1 MLGCPT
7 VWCYTG
13 VVPRTVPFLLALVFG
28 LALLIVGGY
37 AVLTRTMHAWLE
49 SDLVSRSG
57 LAVASAKQSLIRNWS
72 SNPARMRAVLSDMAR
87 DERVLGAAAYL
98 PTGELLA
105 RTRLFPDS
113 LSLEQALERLRDRP
127 NTNTVTFTASRK
139 SSLAPVHLSATRLDD
154 SASTLGVIVLAHDL
168 SYMEQREATTRN
180 LLIAA
185 FVVLSLGA
193 SIVTILAAR
202 FAWRGWT
209 LELQRALTG
218 RAHRDFQPLVRDV
231 RTLVD
236 RLSTERER
244 EAHGGPWTAERL
256 RSALIRNLQGERL
269 VILSNREPYIHERTP
284 EGIRVQH
291 PASGV
296 VTALEP
302 LMRACSGVWVAH
314 GSGSADRAT
323 VDRDDHVAVPPGEE
337 SYVVRRVWLT
347 EAEEQGYYYGFANEG
362 IWPLCHVAHARP
374 TFRSEDW
381 AHYVRVNEKFS
392 AAVCEEIDSEDPIIL
407 VQDYHFAL
415 APAMIRRR
423 LPRATII
430 TFWHIPWP
438 NSERIAICP
447 WHQEIISGL
456 LGSSILGFHTQ
467 GHCNNFIDSVDAYM
481 ESRIDRELNA
491 VVQGARR
498 TLIRPYP
505 ISIAWPVRWLEGIPS
520 IGECR
525 AQIRRDLELPA
536 EALVC
541 VGIDRLDYT
550 KGIEER
556 LSAFDVMLTRFPELR
571 GRATFVQLAAPSR
584 TKIDRYRELNE
595 RVERLANAIN
605 ERWSANGYLPIVL
618 FRAHHEPPTVFQYYR
633 GADACY
639 VSSLHDGMNL
649 VAKEFVAARDDEQ
662 GVLILSRFTGAAR
675 ELTEA
680 LIVNPY
686 DLDEASNALAAAF
699 RMSQAEQRIRMRS
712 MRRLV
717 SEFNVFR
724 WAGQMLVDASELRR
738 RERLTG
744 RLSSTEPLPWSEH
757 V

>member
-1 MLGCPT
+1 M
-7 VWCYTG
+7 
-13 VVPRTVPFLLALVFG
+13 PRTVPFLIALLFG
-28 LALLIVGGY
+28 LALLVLGGY
-37 AVLTRTMHAWLE
+37 VVLTRTTRSWFE
-49 SDLVSRSG
+49 SDLALRSG
-57 LAVASAKQSLIRNWS
+57 LAVAAAKQGLVQSWS
-72 SNPARMRAVLSDMAR
+72 ASPSRLRAILSDIAR
-87 DERVLGAAAYL
+87 DERVMGAGAYS
-98 PTGELLA
+98 PIGELLA
-105 RTRLFPDS
+105 STRQFPKDI
-113 LSLEQALERLRDRP
+113 SLEEALERLRDRP
-127 NTNTVTFTASRK
+127 NESTVTWTATPSSR
-139 SSLAPVHLSATRLDD
+139 LGPVHLSATRLDEGV
-154 SASTLGVIVLAHDL
+154 STLGMVVLAHDL
-168 SYMEQREATTRN
+168 SYMEQRERTTRN
-180 LLIAA
+180 LLVVA

-193 SIVTILAAR
+193 SVVTILAAR

-236 RLSTERER
+236 RLSTERKR
-244 EAHGGPWTAERL
+244 EAHSGPWTAERL

-314 GSGSADRAT
+314 GSGSADRET
-323 VDRDDHVAVPPGEE
+323 VDRDDHVSVPPGEE
-337 SYVVRRVWLT
+337 SYVVRRVWLS

-381 AHYVRVNEKFS
+381 EHYNRVNEKF
-392 AAVCEEIDSEDPIIL
+392 ATAVCEEIDSEDPIIL

-447 WHQEIISGL
+447 WHEEIISGL

-467 GHCNNFIDSVDAYM
+467 GHCNNFIDSVDAFM
-481 ESRIDRELNA
+481 ESRIDRESNA
-491 VVQGARR
+491 IVQKARK

-520 IGECR
+520 VADCR
-525 AQIRRDLELPA
+525 VEIRRELGLPA
-536 EALVC
+536 DAAVC

-556 LSAFDVMLTRFPELR
+556 LSALDVMLARFPEFR
-571 GRATFVQLAAPSR
+571 GRATLVQLAAPSR

-595 RVERLANAIN
+595 RVERLTKEIN
-605 ERWSANGYLPIVL
+605 DRWSTDGYRPIIL
-618 FRAHHEPPTVFQYYR
+618 LHAHHEPPTVFRYYR

-662 GVLILSRFTGAAR
+662 GVLILSQFTGAAR

-686 DLDEASNALAAAF
+686 DLQEASNALAAAF
-699 RMSQAEQRIRMRS
+699 RMSESEQRVRMRS

-717 SEFNVFR
+717 SEFNVYR

-738 RERLTG
+738 RERLSG
-744 RLSSTEPLPWSEH
+744 RLSSSEPLPWSERE
-757 V
+757 

>member
-1 MLGCPT
+1 M
-7 VWCYTG
+7 
-13 VVPRTVPFLLALVFG
+13 PRTVPFLIALLLG
-28 LALLIVGGY
+28 LALLVLGGY
-37 AVLTRTMHAWLE
+37 VVLTRTTRSWFE
-49 SDLVSRSG
+49 SDLAARSG

-72 SNPARMRAVLSDMAR
+72 ENPPRLRAILSDIAR
-87 DERVLGAAAYL
+87 DERVLGAGAYS
-98 PTGELLA
+98 PVGELLSS
-105 RTRLFPDS
+105 TRQFPDS
-113 LSLEQALERLRDRP
+113 ISLEPALKRLHDRP
-127 NTNTVTFTASRK
+127 GESTVTWTVTPASR
-139 SSLAPVHLSATRLDD
+139 LAPVHLSATRLDD
-154 SASTLGVIVLAHDL
+154 GAATLGVIVMAHDL
-168 SYMEQREATTRN
+168 SYMEQREETTRN
-180 LLIAA
+180 LLVIA

-193 SIVTILAAR
+193 SVVTILAAR

-244 EAHGGPWTAERL
+244 EAHSGPWTAERL
-256 RSALIRNLQGERL
+256 RSALIRNLPGERL

-314 GSGSADRAT
+314 GSGSADRET
-323 VDRDDHVAVPPGEE
+323 VDRNDHVSVPPGEE
-337 SYVVRRVWLT
+337 SYVVRRVWLSD
-347 EAEEQGYYYGFANEG
+347 AEEQGYYYGFANEG

-381 AHYVRVNEKFS
+381 EHYVRVNEKFA

-447 WHQEIISGL
+447 WHEEIISGL

-467 GHCNNFIDSVDAYM
+467 GHCNNFIDSVDAFM
-481 ESRIDRELNA
+481 ESRIDRESNA
-491 VVQGARR
+491 IVQGSRK

-520 IGECR
+520 VAECR
-525 AQIRRDLELPA
+525 AEIRRDLGLPA
-536 EALVC
+536 DAMVC

-556 LSAFDVMLTRFPELR
+556 LSALDVMLTRFPEFR

-595 RVERLANAIN
+595 RVERLTKEIN
-605 ERWSANGYLPIVL
+605 DRWSADGYRPIIL
-618 FRAHHEPPTVFQYYR
+618 LRTHHEPPTVFRYYR

-662 GVLILSRFTGAAR
+662 GVLILSQFTGAAR

-686 DLDEASNALAAAF
+686 DLDQASNALAAAF
-699 RMSQAEQRIRMRS
+699 RMSQAEQRVRMRS

-738 RERLTG
+738 RERLSG
-744 RLSSTEPLPWSEH
+744 RLSSSGPLPWSERE
-757 V
+757 

>member
-1 MLGCPT
+1 
-7 VWCYTG
+7 
-13 VVPRTVPFLLALVFG
+13 VPRTVPFLIALLCG
-28 LALLIVGGY
+28 LALLVIGGY
-37 AVLTRTMHAWLE
+37 VVLTRTTRAWLE

-72 SNPARMRAVLSDMAR
+72 TNPPRMRAVLSDMAR
-87 DERVLGAAAYL
+87 DERVMGAAAYL
-98 PTGELLA
+98 PNGELVA

-113 LSLEQALERLRDRP
+113 LSIEEALGRLRDRRSES
-127 NTNTVTFTASRK
+127 TVTWSVTPSSR
-139 SSLAPVHLSATRLDD
+139 LAPVHVSATRLDD

-180 LLIAA
+180 LLVIA

-193 SIVTILAAR
+193 SVVTILAAR

-231 RTLVD
+231 RTLID
-236 RLSTERER
+236 RLSSERER
-244 EAHGGPWTAERL
+244 EAHSGPWTAERL

-269 VILSNREPYIHERTP
+269 VVLSNREPYIHERTP
-284 EGIRVQH
+284 QGIRVQH

-314 GSGSADRAT
+314 GSGSADRET
-323 VDRDDHVAVPPGEE
+323 VDRHDHVSVPPGEE
-337 SYVVRRVWLT
+337 SYVVRRVWLS

-381 AHYVRVNEKFS
+381 EYYVRVNEKFA

-447 WHQEIISGL
+447 WHEEIISGL

-467 GHCNNFIDSVDAYM
+467 GHCNNFIDSVDAFM
-481 ESRIDRELNA
+481 ESRIDRESNA
-491 VVQGARR
+491 IVQGARK

-520 IGECR
+520 VAECR
-525 AQIRRDLELPA
+525 AAIRRDLGLPA
-536 EALVC
+536 DAFVC

-556 LSAFDVMLTRFPELR
+556 LSALDVMLTRFPEFR

-584 TKIDRYRELNE
+584 TKIDRYRELND
-595 RVERLANAIN
+595 RVERLTKEIN
-605 ERWSANGYLPIVL
+605 DRWSVDGYRPIIL
-618 FRAHHEPPTVFQYYR
+618 LRTHHEPPTVFRYYR

-639 VSSLHDGMNL
+639 VSSLQDGKNL
-649 VAKEFVAARDDEQ
+649 VAKEFVAARDDEH
-662 GVLILSRFTGAAR
+662 GVLILSQFRGAAR

-699 RMSQAEQRIRMRS
+699 RMSDAEQRVRMRS

-738 RERLTG
+738 RERLSG
-744 RLSSTEPLPWSEH
+744 RLSSSEPLPWSERE
-757 V
+757 